1 MPPIPLQRTLAI
13 GSLVYAA
20 TLWGMMWY
28 PYRLLNEAGVGGIA
42 SSLFTYAVPLL
53 ALGWLHGR
61 ELQRAR
67 SRWMWLTALGLAGG
81 GGHLAYGVAVAQG
94 GVGEGM

>member
-42 SSLFTYAVPLL
+42 SGFLTFDAPLL
-53 ALGWLHGR
+53 
-61 ELQRAR
+61 
-67 SRWMWLTALGLAGG
+67 
-81 GGHLAYGVAVAQG
+81 VFV
-94 GVGEGM
+94 